1 MLKNLRSLIPLFHS
15 CQLKLHLTSANP
27 KDFVTLEKVLMPD
40 TSLKE
45 KLINKIKETN
55 DPVILE
61 EVSNL
66 FELQEPDTIYQVN
79 DEQKKAIEE
88 AKKQIKDNQTLNDE
102 QADKDIDEWLNK

>member
-1 MLKNLRSLIPLFHS
+1 
-15 CQLKLHLTSANP
+15 
-27 KDFVTLEKVLMPD
+27 MPD
-40 TSLKE
+40 TNLKE

-79 DEQKKAIEE
+79 EEQKKAIEE
-88 AKKQIKDNQTLNDE
+88 AKNQIKDKQTLSDE
-102 QADKDIDEWLNK
+102 QADKDIDEWLSK

>member
-1 MLKNLRSLIPLFHS
+1 
-15 CQLKLHLTSANP
+15 
-27 KDFVTLEKVLMPD
+27 MPD
-40 TSLKE
+40 TNLKE
-45 KLINKIKETN
+45 RLINKIKETN

-88 AKKQIKDNQTLNDE
+88 AKNQIKDNQTLSDE